1 MPHTGSEIG
10 IIGERDSPLQS
21 IGNQFRTSTSLV
33 EPNLGFIYISAL
45 CSILYENSIYFG
57 VCSKKYLFW
66 RMFKKVVCSSLNEN
80 IKVEICCI

>member
-33 EPNLGFIYISAL
+33 EPNLGIFRRYVQFYMKTQFILVYVQK
-45 CSILYENSIYFG
+45 SIYFG
-57 VCSKKYLFW
+57 VCSKKLY
-66 RMFKKVVCSSLNEN
+66 VQV
-80 IKVEICCI
+80 

>member
-21 IGNQFRTSTSLV
+21 IGNQLLTSTSLV
-33 EPNLGFIYISAL
+33 EPNLGLIYISAL

-80 IKVEICCI
+80 IKVEI

>member
-21 IGNQFRTSTSLV
+21 TGNQFHSTSLV
-33 EPNLGFIYISAL
+33 EPNLGFIYILAL
-45 CSILYENSIYFG
+45 CSVLYENSIYFG

-80 IKVEICCI
+80 IKVEI

>member
-45 CSILYENSIYFG
+45 CSILYETQFILVYVQKSIYFG
-57 VCSKKYLFW
+57 VCSKKLY
-66 RMFKKVVCSSLNEN
+66 VQV
-80 IKVEICCI
+80 